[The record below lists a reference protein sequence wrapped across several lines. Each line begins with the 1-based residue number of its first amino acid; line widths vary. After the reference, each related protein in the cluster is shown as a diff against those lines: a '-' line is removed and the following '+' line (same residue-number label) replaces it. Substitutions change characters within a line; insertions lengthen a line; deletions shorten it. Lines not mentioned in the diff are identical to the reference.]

1 MHVLIDM
8 NLPPHWTVHFERA
21 GHEARHG
28 SEIGA
33 PDATDRDIMHWA
45 RTHDHVVITH
55 DLDFSAL
62 LAATQATSP
71 SVIQVRADDVLSEAL
86 METVLQAV
94 GQFESELDEG
104 ALLSVDPTRARARV
118 LPFGEG

>member
-1 MHVLIDM
+1 MRILIDM
-8 NLPPHWTVHFERA
+8 NLPPRWKAVLERA
-21 GHEARHG
+21 GHDARHW
-28 SEIGA
+28 SEVGP
-33 PDATDRDIMHWA
+33 PDATDRFITQWA
-45 RTHDHVVITH
+45 RQHDYVVLTH

-71 SVIQVRADDVLSEAL
+71 SVIQVRADDVLSEVL

-94 GQFESELDEG
+94 GQFERELSEG